1 MILVILRMLG
11 MAGAVGCVVLTCSYT
26 VKRYKRLKVLRD
38 VRREPRESDEYPDL
52 DGLLG
57 GYFHQD
63 FDLAGSNLQE
73 IIATYRA
80 EITDEMRMSTRV
92 DIERF
97 LQKYGPEERNV
108 SEALE
113 RVFKPGVI
121 VEGWEELN
129 AKQWL
134 ERIADLLA

>member
-1 MILVILRMLG
+1 MFENDPTHE
-11 MAGAVGCVVLTCSYT
+11 AKS
-26 VKRYKRLKVLRD
+26 
-38 VRREPRESDEYPDL
+38 YPDL
-52 DGLLG
+52 DNLLG
-57 GYFHQD
+57 AYFHQD
-63 FDLAGSNLQE
+63 FDIFGSNLQE

-80 EITDEMRMSTRV
+80 DASEELCKSTRA

-121 VEGWEELN
+121 VEGWEGLN

-134 ERIADLLA
+134 ERIAQLLA